1 MTDDSVDGAGPRM
14 SLGDV
19 TVSPDAGG
27 YTIGILKRDGT
38 GFVLSGSSLG
48 WATAIRRAELLARMQ
63 HSRVLTS
70 RHGDH
75 FELLDVDA
83 VWLGEHR
90 AWHELTL
97 ASVERYAPRAGGL
110 YVLRS
115 STPVFI
121 GETDHL
127 HERLLHHLRHPEPGE
142 QAAGALEFSFEEIT
156 VGAARAERVAELIAW
171 WAPPCNLPG

>member
-1 MTDDSVDGAGPRM
+1 MTDESGDGHGHRM

-27 YTIGILKRDGT
+27 YTIGIVKRDGT
-38 GFVLSGSSLG
+38 GFVLSGSNLV
-48 WATAIRRAELLARMQ
+48 WATAVRRAELLARMQ

-70 RHGDH
+70 RHGDR
-75 FELLDVDA
+75 FALLDVDA

-90 AWHELTL
+90 DWHELTQ
-97 ASVERYAPRAGGL
+97 ASIERHAPEAGGL
-110 YVLRS
+110 YMLRS

-121 GETDHL
+121 GDTDHL
-127 HERLLHHLRHPEPGE
+127 RDRLLHHLHHPEPCE
-142 QAAGALEFSFEEIT
+142 QAAGMLEFSFEET
-156 VGAARAERVAELIAW
+156 AVADERARRADELIAW